1 MNLFSQLASEL
12 KQNHSRPAKV
22 NIALQVVSYHLEG
35 DDPTQHYVTG
45 FNIETKQK
53 IQVSLRPDTR
63 SVDLDKNPELKR
75 YELADYADKSRESS
89 YVIPSSEAK
98 NNEFGVLVL
107 TDCIQSG
114 ENSYTAG
121 WAHSAIHNTLDNK
134 ESLEVGLCGLDIY
147 PPSIDGKR
155 HAKAQVRLANIKKSQ
170 AFDMGDVDGLLGKI
184 KMHMEQPKGSGYFI
198 PEVIIRLIDNS
209 NPEET
214 YGPTTMTVV
223 LKAPTKKMGED
234 DIPIYCT
241 PDECMT
247 IFLHPESQNPSH
259 KDLQSIINFCK
270 NPDIASLPKSEMAIE
285 VIPVERRNFGPE
297 TAADFFERKTIS
309 IDGEPREIIGLSA
322 QALDLKDKFN
332 MRVIEKDELGEENIV
347 NNRMFTTAIFVLNK
361 HKDENVDYHFVSK
374 IFTTLTWPHGYNEKH
389 IPTPY
394 FKELMHREDQYL
406 VSIRTDEKA
415 MTAEQLALLAQRKE
429 KAAAKQSQQLVEST
443 KSPQPTVQPTAP
455 ANGKAVN
462 TVVSSKNVESPKA
475 ESVQHKSE
483 TVVEHSK
490 PVPTNNPEPVATSHT
505 SKPNDNDSD
514 FDDELSMDLAEL
526 DGLFNP
532 QMK

>member
-1 MNLFSQLASEL
+1 MNLLTQLASEL

-35 DDPTQHYVTG
+35 DDPTKHYVTG
-45 FNIETKQK
+45 LNIENNQEIK
-53 IQVSLRPDTR
+53 VSLRPDSR
-63 SVDLDKNPELKR
+63 NVDLEKNPELKR

-89 YVIPSSEAK
+89 YVVASADSK
-98 NNEFGVLVL
+98 NNEVGVLVL
-107 TDCIQSG
+107 TDCVKTG

-121 WAHSAIHNTLDNK
+121 WAHSAIHNTKDNK
-134 ESLEVGLCGLDIY
+134 ESLEVGLCSVDIY
-147 PPSIDGKR
+147 PPSIDGSR
-155 HAKAQVRLANIKKSQ
+155 HAKAQVRLALLKQSEV
-170 AFDMGDVDGLLGKI
+170 FDMGNVGGLLNKI
-184 KMHMEQPKGSGYFI
+184 KTHMQQPKGSGYFI

-209 NPEET
+209 NPEDT

-223 LKAPTKKMGED
+223 LKAPTKKIGED

-247 IFLHPESQNPSH
+247 LFLHPDSKNPSH

-270 NPDIASLPKSEMAIE
+270 NPEIATMPQSEMAIE

-297 TAADFFERKTIS
+297 TAADFFERKTIT

-332 MRVIEKDELGEENIV
+332 MRVIEKDESGEENV
-347 NNRMFTTAIFVLNK
+347 SNNRMFTTSIFVLNK
-361 HKDENVDYHFVSK
+361 HKDANVDYHFVSK
-374 IFTTLTWPHGYNEKH
+374 IFTTLAWPKGYNEKH
-389 IPTPY
+389 LPTPY
-394 FKELMHREDQYL
+394 FKELMHQEDQYL

-443 KSPQPTVQPTAP
+443 KSPQPTVQSTAP
-455 ANGKAVN
+455 ANGNAVN
-462 TVVSSKNVESPKA
+462 TVVSSKNVENPKA

-505 SKPNDNDSD
+505 SKPNDIDSD